1 VDVDGSFE
9 KNICART
16 PKAGVVLNL
25 YSLAASPT
33 STSLAIK
40 IQREAPLGWTCMCMV
55 SWRLGV
61 RTLPACLVLMATDVA
76 VMGEGTVIL
85 GKYTYLTLPPLNATH
100 TWEPLSI
107 N

>member
-1 VDVDGSFE
+1 MHVHGLM
-9 KNICART
+9 A
-16 PKAGVVLNL
+16 AGCP
-25 YSLAASPT
+25 Y
-33 STSLAIK
+33 
-40 IQREAPLGWTCMCMV
+40 APGLL
-55 SWRLGV
+55 S
-61 RTLPACLVLMATDVA
+61 LMATDVA